1 MNKSLN
7 QEVPASFTSIKCICY
22 PFWSFQRPKWHMSLP
37 FHTRPQLMKYL
48 PFPFPQAWEKKT
60 LSGGAPR
67 IGHFKEY
74 LSPGSLC
81 FEFLFDWLSHFFLT
95 SWHSLICP
103 PYFPPSSRV
112 FIIRMRVSN
121 RFRGPGLALF
131 EAGSLDF
138 KVKWGRRF
146 WATDVNRKWGCPK
159 MKKKK
164 AHFRLIRITQKR
176 RCLSKLPIES
186 THETRIAKNNPQ
198 DDGIAR
204 KLGLGWRD
212 WRTLLGTLY
221 EYRLWAVHLQ
231 SVLVRQDWRERNGRE
246 GNWRE
251 AARSL
256 LRLEPR
262 FPICTLGTV
271 CGRPP

>member
-1 MNKSLN
+1 MHRLFNMNKSPN
-7 QEVPASFTSIKCICY
+7 QEVRCLFHIHKM
-22 PFWSFQRPKWHMSLP
+22 HLLP
-37 FHTRPQLMKYL
+37 FLVLSETEMTYVPTLSYTASTNEIPTL
-48 PFPFPQAWEKKT
+48 SFPSSLRKKT

-138 KVKWGRRF
+138 KGKWGRRF

-159 MKKKK
+159 MKKKSPLPVDP
-164 AHFRLIRITQKR
+164 HH
-176 RCLSKLPIES
+176 SK
-186 THETRIAKNNPQ
+186 T
-198 DDGIAR
+198 
-204 KLGLGWRD
+204 
-212 WRTLLGTLY
+212 
-221 EYRLWAVHLQ
+221 
-231 SVLVRQDWRERNGRE
+231 
-246 GNWRE
+246 
-251 AARSL
+251 SL
-256 LRLEPR
+256 LK
-262 FPICTLGTV
+262 
-271 CGRPP
+271 